1 MRLEGADVFLYTPHR
16 VPEGPAVLVHRP
28 PAERHLRPPRA
39 VPLHP
44 AVQLGDEVLGRHAV
58 PAPATEELV
67 LEQAEEALGTG
78 VVAARPLQDMLLT
91 SPAASQIDTQPGQR

>member
-44 AVQLGDEVLGRHAV
+44 AVQLDDEVLGRHAV
-58 PAPATEELV
+58 PAAAAEELV
-67 LEQAEEALGTG
+67 LEQAEEALGAG
-78 VVAARPLQDMLLT
+78 VVAALCFV
-91 SPAASQIDTQPGQR
+91 SPFSSQIEIQPGQR